1 MTINEG
7 KRDAF
12 EAIAQE
18 MVAGSQKESGTLGYE
33 WFLSADGERS
43 RLIETYTDAAAVLAH
58 FSGPVVQQL
67 VPKILGRAGVASLEV
82 WGDPG
87 ESKRN
92 ARGIRG

>member
-1 MTINEG
+1 MAKQTVCLAVDFTINEG

-33 WFLSADGERS
+33 WFWSADGKRS

-58 FSGPVVQQL
+58 FSGPAVSSWC
-67 VPKILGRAGVASLEV
+67 PRF
-82 WGDPG
+82 
-87 ESKRN
+87 
-92 ARGIRG
+92 